1 MLPRS
6 PFRIREKG
14 KGQPA
19 VSIHLNKTMIMEKI
33 DFVITW
39 VDCNDP
45 IWQSAFHSY
54 LPKNRCTND
63 VRTIRYRNWE
73 NLRYWFRGVEKFA
86 PWVNKVHFISCG
98 QIPEWLNLKAPKL
111 HFVKHSDYIPAEY
124 LPTFSSRP
132 IILNLH
138 RIEGLSEHF
147 VCFDDDC
154 FLIDKVEPERFFR
167 KGLPCDKAALNT
179 ISPYGLFETNIIVNN
194 LCIINASFKKHE
206 TIRTNFWKW
215 FSPQAE
221 NKLLRTLLLLPWPK
235 FTGFYN
241 HHLPQGYL
249 KSTFEEVWE
258 KHEDILLH
266 TTASRF
272 RDISDVSPWL
282 LRYWQLAKGS
292 FVPLNV
298 ERDGINPFI
307 TDDSLDKIVKI
318 IENQKK
324 KIICL
329 NEDEKTPYEAAKE
342 RINAAFHKI
351 LPEKSS
357 FEK

>member
-1 MLPRS
+1 
-6 PFRIREKG
+6 
-14 KGQPA
+14 
-19 VSIHLNKTMIMEKI
+19 MEKI

-39 VDCNDP
+39 VDSNDP
-45 IWQSAFHSY
+45 VWQKEFNAY
-54 LPKNRCTND
+54 LPQNHYMND
-63 VRTIRYRNWE
+63 IRTERYRNWD

-86 PWVNKVHFISCG
+86 PWVNKVHFVSCG
-98 QIPEWLNLKAPKL
+98 QAPEWLNLNAPKL
-111 HFVKHSDYIPAEY
+111 HFVKHSDYIPGEY

-138 RIEGLSEHF
+138 RIEELSEHF

-167 KGLPCDKAALNT
+167 KGLPCDKAAFNAVVPV
-179 ISPYGLFETNIIVNN
+179 SPFMHKDYNN
-194 LCIINASFKKHE
+194 LCVINSSLKKHE
-206 TIRTNFWKW
+206 MLRKNFWKW
-215 FSPQAE
+215 FSPQAG
-221 NKLLRTLLLLPWPK
+221 NQLLRTLFLLPWRH
-235 FTGFYN
+235 FTGFYS

-249 KSTFEEVWE
+249 KSTLEEVWE
-258 KHEDILLH
+258 CHEEVMLR

-272 RDISDVSPWL
+272 RNITDVCPWV
-282 LRYWQLAKGS
+282 LRYWQLAKGN

-298 ERDGINPFI
+298 EKDGIHLLVSEA
-307 TDDSLDKIVKI
+307 SLNEIVKI
-318 IENQKK
+318 IECHKK

-329 NEDEKTPYEAAKE
+329 SENDETPFEAAKD